1 MVEDSIEKYMWFW
14 IKVSVCV
21 CVSAPNSVMKIDVC
35 VPFLYHGNTIFFVH
49 FKNFYSY
56 YLRVGIYSY
65 VRRWVYLTSLQGKTW
80 QNKNSEVYCF

>member
-21 CVSAPNSVMKIDVC
+21 SAPISIMKIDVC
-35 VPFLYHGNTIFFVH
+35 VPLYTMETPYFCVFF
-49 FKNFYSY
+49 KFYSY

-65 VRRWVYLTSLQGKTW
+65 VRRWVYLSSLQGKTW
-80 QNKNSEVYCF
+80 QNKNLEVYCF